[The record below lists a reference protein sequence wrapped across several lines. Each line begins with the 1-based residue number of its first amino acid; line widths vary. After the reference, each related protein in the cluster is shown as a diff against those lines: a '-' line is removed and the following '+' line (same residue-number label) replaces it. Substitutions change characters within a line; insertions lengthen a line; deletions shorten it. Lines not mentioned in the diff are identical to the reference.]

1 MSTVLE
7 ATELAAVEHDRT
19 AFNLAV
25 WDKIVANPEF
35 AAMPYRF
42 ETDEH
47 GQIIMSPPP
56 APSHGNKQSKISSL
70 LWRFF
75 PGGEVISECPIS
87 TRKGVKAADV
97 AWCSPQIWLESEGK
111 SCLLRAPEICVE
123 ILSPSNTRGEIE
135 EKKELYFNA
144 GALEFWLCS
153 EDGTMSFFT
162 RDATLPAS
170 LLCAEFPSKID

>member
-7 ATELAAVEHDRT
+7 APELAAVEHDRT

-35 AAMPYRF
+35 AAIPYRF
-42 ETDEH
+42 KTDEH
-47 GQIIMSPPP
+47 GQIILSPPA
-56 APSHGNKQSKISSL
+56 APSHGNKQSAISYFL
-70 LWRFF
+70 MRFA
-75 PGGEVISECPIS
+75 PVGKVISECPIS

-97 AWCSPQIWLESEGK
+97 AWCSPEIWHESEGK

-135 EKKELYFNA
+135 EKKQLYFDA
-144 GALEFWLCS
+144 GSLEFWLCS
-153 EDGTMSFFT
+153 EDGTMSFSS
-162 RDATLPAS
+162 RDAALPRS
-170 LLCAEFPSKID
+170 ILCPEFPSKVD

>member
-1 MSTVLE
+1 MGSFLEMS
-7 ATELAAVEHDRT
+7 ARAAVEQDRT

-25 WDKIVANPEF
+25 WDEVVANPDF

-47 GQIIMSPPP
+47 GQVILSPWESPV
-56 APSHGNKQSKISSL
+56 HGARTASISREFSCL
-70 LWRFF
+70 LPMGRTS
-75 PGGEVISECPIS
+75 ISCPIS

-97 AWCSPQIWLESEGK
+97 AWCSPEIWRESEGK

-135 EKKELYFNA
+135 EKKQLYFDA

-153 EDGTMSFFT
+153 EDGTMIFFT
-162 RDATLPAS
+162 RDAPLTAS
-170 LLCAEFPSKID
+170 LLCPDFPQKIE